1 MINVWVTGSEGQL
14 GGELKKIDYKKAGFF
29 FFTKKREVDITNKSQ
44 IKKYIQLN
52 KIGLIINCA
61 AYTNVEEAEKNT
73 LLAYKVNSDAV
84 LNLVD
89 ACHQFN
95 CKLIHVSTD
104 FIYGD
109 VYSTPIN
116 EKVKANPKS
125 IYAKSKFEGEQFIFN
140 SSIEAVVIRTSWLYS
155 KFGHN
160 FVKTILKVSKEK
172 DSISVVKDQYGTPTY
187 AKNLAEICIELVR
200 TNKKNIIGQEI
211 YNFSNEGSCSWF
223 EFASKIV
230 EYANLECLILP
241 ITTKEFPTL
250 VERSKY
256 SVLDKTKIK
265 NKLNLNIPLWEESLL
280 KCIKTIIK

>member
-1 MINVWVTGSEGQL
+1 
-14 GGELKKIDYKKAGFF
+14 
-29 FFTKKREVDITNKSQ
+29 
-44 IKKYIQLN
+44 
-52 KIGLIINCA
+52 
-61 AYTNVEEAEKNT
+61 
-73 LLAYKVNSDAV
+73 
-84 LNLVD
+84 
-89 ACHQFN
+89 
-95 CKLIHVSTD
+95 
-104 FIYGD
+104 
-109 VYSTPIN
+109 
-116 EKVKANPKS
+116 
-125 IYAKSKFEGEQFIFN
+125 
-140 SSIEAVVIRTSWLYS
+140 VIRTSWLYS